1 MIEKV
6 SKVKQA
12 VILACCLA
20 VGGCKQAPQ
29 ANVESGYKVMTL
41 APADRTLSSTYSA
54 TIRGRQDIEIYP
66 QVSGTLTQVCVSEG
80 ERVKR
85 GQSLFVIDQVP
96 YEAALQTAL
105 ANVEAA
111 KASLATAQ
119 LTYDS
124 KQELYRQNVVSAFD
138 LSTAKNSLLAAQ
150 AQLAQAE
157 LNLQDSTLIA
167 PSDGTLL
174 TRAVEPGTVLNEGGT
189 VFTVSLTRPV
199 WVRAY
204 VDERNLDQAQPGRK
218 VLLYTD
224 GRPDKP
230 YHGQIGFVSPT
241 AEFTPKTVETPDLR
255 TDLVYRLRIVVT
267 DADDALRQGMP
278 VTVQF
283 GDEAGHE

>member
-66 QVSGTLTQVCVSEG
+66 QVGGTLTQVCVSAG

-138 LSTAKNSLLAAQ
+138 MSTAKNSLLAAQ

>member
-66 QVSGTLTQVCVSEG
+66 QVGGTLTQVCVSEG

-105 ANVEAA
+105 ANVKAA

-124 KQELYRQNVVSAFD
+124 K
-138 LSTAKNSLLAAQ
+138 
-150 AQLAQAE
+150 
-157 LNLQDSTLIA
+157 
-167 PSDGTLL
+167 
-174 TRAVEPGTVLNEGGT
+174 
-189 VFTVSLTRPV
+189 
-199 WVRAY
+199 
-204 VDERNLDQAQPGRK
+204 
-218 VLLYTD
+218 
-224 GRPDKP
+224 
-230 YHGQIGFVSPT
+230 
-241 AEFTPKTVETPDLR
+241 
-255 TDLVYRLRIVVT
+255 
-267 DADDALRQGMP
+267 
-278 VTVQF
+278 
-283 GDEAGHE
+283 